1 MKHFNVCD
9 PDSLWG
15 SMKMKHFDGCDS
27 DSDSLWGSTEMKHFS
42 ERNTSPGGMDIDSL
56 DFGGGESGLSSGD
69 GEEDKSAAV
78 SSTRRSVRLE
88 RKKRAKDKENDAKV
102 IYIPLLYIHI
112 FCILSSHQTSVPFI
126 SYYYTFRME
135 VGIRKIEMV
144 C

>member
-27 DSDSLWGSTEMKHFS
+27 DSDSLWGSTDMKHFS
-42 ERNTSPGGMDIDSL
+42 ERNTSPGDMDMDIDSL
-56 DFGGGESGLSSGD
+56 DFGEISPLSLRD
-69 GEEDKSAAV
+69 GEEDKSAAP
-78 SSTRRSVRLE
+78 SGLE
-88 RKKRAKDKENDAKV
+88 RKKRAKENDAKV
-102 IYIPLLYIHI
+102 IIYSPFVHSYLLYII
-112 FCILSSHQTSVPFI
+112 ISPISMSFI